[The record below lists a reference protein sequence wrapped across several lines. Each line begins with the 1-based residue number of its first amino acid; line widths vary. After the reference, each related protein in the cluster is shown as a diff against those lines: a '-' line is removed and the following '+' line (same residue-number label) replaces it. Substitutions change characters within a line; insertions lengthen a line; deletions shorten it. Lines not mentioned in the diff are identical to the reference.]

1 MKEPGRLQ
9 SMGSQSQT
17 RLSNFTGSLGV
28 FRNPL
33 LKHHLHVQG
42 EYVIVLFIKNSSKSG
57 DFPGGPVAH
66 CVLPVQRVQ
75 VQSLVRELD
84 PTLLHGTA
92 KKKK

>member
-1 MKEPGRLQ
+1 M
-9 SMGSQSQT
+9 
-17 RLSNFTGSLGV
+17 
-28 FRNPL
+28 
-33 LKHHLHVQG
+33 QG
-42 EYVIVLFIKNSSKSG
+42 EYVIVLFIKNSSKYG

-92 KKKK
+92 KKKNKQNGKETRCSIPGEQYL